1 MSDFWAMQ
9 QKKHR
14 LSHSFPVIFLISS
27 LSLLAMNH
35 EQLDFYDFETDPKD
49 VLRSLLQALKPG
61 SRGKTPMRA

>member
-1 MSDFWAMQ
+1 MIFGLCNR
-9 QKKHR
+9 KNIGFP
-14 LSHSFPVIFLISS
+14 HSFPVIFLISS